1 MSAGGP
7 GRVAAKPAAAMPK
20 GRAPAGGRPATAVR
34 PGGARVN
41 PLGIVLVL
49 AFSAAVLGL
58 SAPSFMILVTGMA
71 PTAISYFFES
81 GNARRALPCM
91 VALNIAGVAP
101 VLNILWGRGGSISAA
116 YGLLRDPFMWLLM
129 YGAAGAAYGL
139 IWIMPRVVQAVL
151 DANARSRR
159 ADLVKEQEKL
169 LEEWGADVATASAL
183 PQPKKPTTKS

>member
-7 GRVAAKPAAAMPK
+7 SRVVTKPAAALPK
-20 GRAPAGGRPATAVR
+20 GRAPAGARPATAV
-34 PGGARVN
+34 GAGAARVN

-49 AFSAAVLGL
+49 AFSVAVLGL
-58 SAPSFMILVTGMA
+58 SAPSFIILVTGMA

-101 VLNILWGRGGSISAA
+101 VLNMLWARGGSISAA
-116 YGLLRDPFMWLLM
+116 YALLRDPFMWLLM

-139 IWIMPRVVQAVL
+139 IWMMPRLVQSVL

-159 ADLVKEQEKL
+159 ADLVKQQEKL
-169 LEEWGADVATASAL
+169 LEELGADVAAASAV
-183 PQPKKPTTKS
+183 QQRKKPVAAK